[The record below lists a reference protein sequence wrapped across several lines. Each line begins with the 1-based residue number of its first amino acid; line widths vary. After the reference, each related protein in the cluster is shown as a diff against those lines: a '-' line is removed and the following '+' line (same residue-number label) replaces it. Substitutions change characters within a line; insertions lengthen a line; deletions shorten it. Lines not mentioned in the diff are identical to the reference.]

1 MNGVINLHFLTIL
14 MNTLQDT
21 ISFGKEIGILPKL
34 VQCPNCKRLLQKPY
48 ILKRFQSDCKEI
60 RYQCNKKQC
69 RSKGRKNTVSL
80 KTGTWFGKSHITL
93 KKSLFLTYCFVH
105 QMSYTDTIRETSI
118 ELINNENDELKQVT
132 TSSETVCDYKMYC
145 REICVNI
152 IIDESDDQI
161 GGIGLT
167 VEIDESKFGKRKYNR
182 GRVIE
187 GQWVLGGICRET
199 KQVFMT
205 TVPSRDKNT
214 LLPILK
220 KKIKPGTTII
230 SDCWKSY
237 DCLSQEDFEHLTVNH
252 SVNFVDPQS
261 GCHTQNIENLWW
273 QVKRQL
279 PDTYT
284 RHNQLYL
291 HLAEYL
297 WRNMKRKEKDIF
309 KEFLKDASKYYSGP
323 KCNSFYIYICVFY
336 IKIRHLN
343 SKYFVHFVFVEILK

>member
-1 MNGVINLHFLTIL
+1 MLSASENPNKAQAVGY
-14 MNTLQDT
+14 
-21 ISFGKEIGILPKL
+21 ISE
-34 VQCPNCKRLLQKPY
+34 
-48 ILKRFQSDCKEI
+48 
-60 RYQCNKKQC
+60 
-69 RSKGRKNTVSL
+69 VSL
-80 KTGTWFGKSHITL
+80 
-93 KKSLFLTYCFVH
+93 SLSLTYCFVH
-105 QMSYTDTIRETSI
+105 QMSYTDTIHETSI
-118 ELINNENDELKQVT
+118 ELINNGNHDLKQVT
-132 TSSETVCDYKMYC
+132 TSCETVCDYKMYC

-161 GGIGLT
+161 GGIGFT
-167 VEIDESKFGKRKYNR
+167 VEIDQSKFGKWKYNR
-182 GRVIE
+182 SRVIE

-205 TVPSRDKNT
+205 TVPSRDKKKT
-214 LLPILK
+214 LIPILK

-237 DCLSQEDFEHLTVNH
+237 DCLSEEDVEHLTVNH
-252 SVNFVDPQS
+252 SVNFVDPQT

-323 KCNSFYIYICVFY
+323 KCNSFYIYIYVFN
-336 IKIRHLN
+336 IKNRHFN
-343 SKYFVHFVFVEILK
+343 SKYFLCFIFVEILKWQLDEYFVQWVWNVLYLDWLLITKDGWHHRQWHFCCSVTKNLLVVMCYN